1 MTAEI
6 ERIRFLI
13 ARDGEEAA
21 RAWVRRTLDIYR
33 DALRNRSS
41 HVTAPEF
48 RPLFEQAVREF
59 EQWLDAVES
68 GASPDPSV
76 PPAK

>member
-21 RAWVRRTLDIYR
+21 RAWVRRTLGIYR

-41 HVTAPEF
+41 HATAPEF
-48 RPLFEQAVREF
+48 RPLFEQAVRDF
-59 EQWLDAVES
+59 ETWLAERE
-68 GASPDPSV
+68 PDGSHRQAPT
-76 PPAK
+76 

>member
-1 MTAEI
+1 MTSEI
-6 ERIRFLI
+6 ERIRFLV

-21 RAWVRRTLDIYR
+21 RAWVRRTRDIYR

-41 HVTAPEF
+41 HVSAPEF

-59 EQWLDAVES
+59 DSWLAAVE
-68 GASPDPSV
+68 GGDDPGDSR
-76 PPAK
+76 

>member
-1 MTAEI
+1 MTSEK
-6 ERIRFLI
+6 ERIRFLV

-21 RAWVRRTLDIYR
+21 RVWVRRTRDIYR

-59 EQWLDAVES
+59 DDWLAAVEGGNDAGDS
-68 GASPDPSV
+68 R
-76 PPAK
+76 